1 MDLISVII
9 PYFKKKKFID
19 YSIKSV
25 LNQTYSN
32 YEIILIYD
40 DKDQSDLEF
49 LKNNYDSEKKIR
61 FLVNRE
67 NLGAGLSR
75 NRGIENANGKYI
87 CFIDSDD
94 IWEKKKLENQ
104 VDFMQKN
111 KAKISHTSYNI
122 IDERNNNIGKRSAKN
137 FSNYHEILKSCDIGL
152 SSVMLEKNLITPEI
166 NFCNLRTKEDF
177 VLWLKILKKGTK
189 IFGINDYLTSWRRTK
204 NSLSSFTFQKLL
216 DGYKVYNKYMG
227 YSFIVSIYYLT
238 CLSLN
243 YLKKKYND

>member
-1 MDLISVII
+1 MDLVSVII

-40 DKDQSDLEF
+40 DKDQVDLEF
-49 LKNNYDSEKKIR
+49 LKNNYDLEKKIR
-61 FLVNRE
+61 FLVNE
-67 NLGAGLSR
+67 KNIGAGLSR

-94 IWEKKKLENQ
+94 IWEKNKLENQ
-104 VDFMQKN
+104 INFMKKN
-111 KAKISHTSYNI
+111 EAKICHTSYNI
-122 IDERNNNIGKRSAKN
+122 INEKNNIIGKRFAKN
-137 FSNYHEILKSCDIGL
+137 FFYYHEILKSCDIGL
-152 SSVMLEKNLITPEI
+152 SSVMLEKDLITSEI
-166 NFCNLRTKEDF
+166 NFCNLKTKEDF

-189 IFGINDYLTSWRRTK
+189 IFGLNEYLTSWRKTE

-227 YSFIVSIYYLT
+227 YNFIVSIYYLM

-243 YLKKKYND
+243 YLQKKIND

>member
-104 VDFMQKN
+104 VDFMQK
-111 KAKISHTSYNI
+111 
-122 IDERNNNIGKRSAKN
+122 
-137 FSNYHEILKSCDIGL
+137 
-152 SSVMLEKNLITPEI
+152 
-166 NFCNLRTKEDF
+166 
-177 VLWLKILKKGTK
+177 
-189 IFGINDYLTSWRRTK
+189 
-204 NSLSSFTFQKLL
+204 
-216 DGYKVYNKYMG
+216 
-227 YSFIVSIYYLT
+227 
-238 CLSLN
+238 LSLIHI
-243 YLKKKYND
+243 